1 LRSLAFI
8 SGLKQFDTL
17 HAPALFAN
25 VLCPLKKTRGQAMP
39 AKKSVNLEKALNELE
54 KLVEEMEQGNLSL
67 EESLKR
73 FEKGIALTSDCQ
85 EALQKAELKVQELI
99 EKNGKLLEKDFEVD
113 E

>member
-1 LRSLAFI
+1 
-8 SGLKQFDTL
+8 
-17 HAPALFAN
+17 
-25 VLCPLKKTRGQAMP
+25 MP
-39 AKKSVNLEKALNELE
+39 AKKSVNLEKALTELE

-73 FEKGIALTSDCQ
+73 FEKGIALTSECQ

>member
-1 LRSLAFI
+1 
-8 SGLKQFDTL
+8 
-17 HAPALFAN
+17 
-25 VLCPLKKTRGQAMP
+25 MP
-39 AKKSVNLEKALNELE
+39 AKKSVNLEKSLAELE
-54 KLVEEMEQGNLSL
+54 KLVEEMEQGKLSL

-85 EALQKAELKVQELI
+85 QALQNAELKVKELI

>member
-1 LRSLAFI
+1 
-8 SGLKQFDTL
+8 
-17 HAPALFAN
+17 
-25 VLCPLKKTRGQAMP
+25 MP
-39 AKKSVNLEKALNELE
+39 AKKSVNFEKALAELE

-85 EALQKAELKVQELI
+85 EALQKAELKVQELV

-113 E
+113 D

>member
-1 LRSLAFI
+1 
-8 SGLKQFDTL
+8 
-17 HAPALFAN
+17 
-25 VLCPLKKTRGQAMP
+25 MP
-39 AKKSVNLEKALNELE
+39 AKKSVNFEKALAELE

-85 EALQKAELKVQELI
+85 EALQKAELKVQELV

>member
-1 LRSLAFI
+1 
-8 SGLKQFDTL
+8 
-17 HAPALFAN
+17 
-25 VLCPLKKTRGQAMP
+25 MP
-39 AKKSVNLEKALNELE
+39 AKKSVNFEKALAELE

-85 EALQKAELKVQELI
+85 EALHRAELKVKELV
-99 EKNGKLLEKDFEVD
+99 EKNGKLLEKDFKVD